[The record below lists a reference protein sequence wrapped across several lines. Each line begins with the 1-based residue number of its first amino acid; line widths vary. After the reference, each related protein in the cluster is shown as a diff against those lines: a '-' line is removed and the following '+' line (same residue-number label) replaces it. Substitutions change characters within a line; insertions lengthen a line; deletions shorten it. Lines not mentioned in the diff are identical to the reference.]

1 MHPMWES
8 KGGMDMTEESN
19 LRENIRFVSEQYSE
33 YANRTDC
40 RFVAYVKIEN
50 GVASVA
56 LMDDED
62 LW

>member
-1 MHPMWES
+1 MKDES
-8 KGGMDMTEESN
+8 Y
-19 LRENIRFVSEQYSE
+19 LRDDIKYVSEQYSE
-33 YANRTDC
+33 YAGMANC
-40 RFVAYVKIEN
+40 RFVTYVKIED